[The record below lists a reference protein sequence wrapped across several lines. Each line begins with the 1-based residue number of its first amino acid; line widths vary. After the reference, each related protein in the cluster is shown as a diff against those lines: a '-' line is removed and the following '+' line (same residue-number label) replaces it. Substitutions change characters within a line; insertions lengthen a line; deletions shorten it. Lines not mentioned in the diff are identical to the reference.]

1 MIEKILT
8 KIITEEF
15 KKIILKNNIRFN
27 LYRRLKYWNFDIN
40 KQKDGYNIKFENEKY
55 YLYKIDMGMG
65 RAYDFKEAKDKEE
78 LVYLII
84 YRITLTIAES
94 KLMYCGSRL
103 KVFEFQEELLK
114 SVNDKWWESARE
126 YHKKINNFENNDRTF
141 HQFSSRNIKNI
152 LLN

>member
-55 YLYKIDMGMG
+55 YLYKIYMGMG
-65 RAYDFKEAKDKEE
+65 RAYYFK
-78 LVYLII
+78 
-84 YRITLTIAES
+84 
-94 KLMYCGSRL
+94 
-103 KVFEFQEELLK
+103 
-114 SVNDKWWESARE
+114 
-126 YHKKINNFENNDRTF
+126 
-141 HQFSSRNIKNI
+141 
-152 LLN
+152 